1 MSALELFDLL
11 TSLFTFLVSS
21 EERECGLTTLAQLDE
36 HTAVS
41 AIRSFRLVRI
51 AGPLMVDNNLSV
63 KHSSVGALKNL
74 SLVSAEVCEEMVEQV
89 IFKHQLRST

>member
-1 MSALELFDLL
+1 MVNFSPV
-11 TSLFTFLVSS
+11 SFLASS

-36 HTAVS
+36 STAVS

-89 IFKHQLRST
+89 